1 MKKLLIC
8 MLALAL
14 LAGCAPASVQEPE
27 DGKLHIVATVFPAYD
42 FARAAAGDLADV
54 ELLLPPGTESHSYEP
69 TPADILK
76 VQSCDLFLYLGGDS
90 DQWVETIL
98 EAAEPTGRTLALIDC
113 VETLEE
119 EHVEG
124 MQEEVGHHHD
134 EDEDDHDHD
143 HLGTVTEIDEHVWTA
158 PANAAAITR
167 QFGEVLAELDSA
179 NGERYR
185 ANAEKY
191 AEEID
196 TLDGEFHAFF
206 DSLPDRT
213 MVFGDRF
220 PLRYFADAYGLDYYA
235 AYPGCADA
243 AEPSAA
249 TVAFLIDK
257 VRAEGIP
264 VVFTIELSN
273 GKLADTI
280 CEATGAK
287 KLEFATCHNVTAQAF
302 ADGATYLQ
310 LMERNVQALRE
321 ALN

>member
-167 QFGEVLAELDSA
+167 RFGRCWRSWTVRMGSGIGPTQKNMRRRSTLWMA
-179 NGERYR
+179 NFMRFST
-185 ANAEKY
+185 AC
-191 AEEID
+191 
-196 TLDGEFHAFF
+196 
-206 DSLPDRT
+206 RT
-213 MVFGDRF
+213 G
-220 PLRYFADAYGLDYYA
+220 P
-235 AYPGCADA
+235 
-243 AEPSAA
+243 
-249 TVAFLIDK
+249 
-257 VRAEGIP
+257 
-264 VVFTIELSN
+264 
-273 GKLADTI
+273 
-280 CEATGAK
+280 
-287 KLEFATCHNVTAQAF
+287 
-302 ADGATYLQ
+302 
-310 LMERNVQALRE
+310 
-321 ALN
+321 

>member
-8 MLALAL
+8 MLALALAL

-124 MQEEVGHHHD
+124 IGIDIHI
-134 EDEDDHDHD
+134 
-143 HLGTVTEIDEHVWTA
+143 LGRQ
-158 PANAAAITR
+158 PA
-167 QFGEVLAELDSA
+167 GDS
-179 NGERYR
+179 
-185 ANAEKY
+185 
-191 AEEID
+191 
-196 TLDGEFHAFF
+196 
-206 DSLPDRT
+206 
-213 MVFGDRF
+213 
-220 PLRYFADAYGLDYYA
+220 FADIEILLAALLLDLWGTIIGQQVQ
-235 AYPGCADA
+235 PC
-243 AEPSAA
+243 
-249 TVAFLIDK
+249 LI
-257 VRAEGIP
+257 VS
-264 VVFTIELSN
+264 L
-273 GKLADTI
+273 L
-280 CEATGAK
+280 
-287 KLEFATCHNVTAQAF
+287 
-302 ADGATYLQ
+302 LQ
-310 LMERNVQALRE
+310 
-321 ALN
+321 